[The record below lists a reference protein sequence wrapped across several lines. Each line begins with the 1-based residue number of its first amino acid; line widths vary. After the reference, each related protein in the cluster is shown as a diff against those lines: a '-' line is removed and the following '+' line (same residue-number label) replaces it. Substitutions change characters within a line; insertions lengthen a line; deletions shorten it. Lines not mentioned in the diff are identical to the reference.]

1 MKIMSILQKKVYFR
15 AQAKTR
21 LPPASVSKIADSIS
35 LPPSHSKDFIV
46 WLWMGGNNVF
56 LTFKKNMSVQFKV
69 PNWPIRE
76 HWAQHL
82 LVNILGGFPLTL

>member
-1 MKIMSILQKKVYFR
+1 MNIQKCVSNENNVYFAKKVYFSR

-46 WLWMGGNNVF
+46 WL
-56 LTFKKNMSVQFKV
+56 
-69 PNWPIRE
+69 
-76 HWAQHL
+76 
-82 LVNILGGFPLTL
+82 